1 MYESLLSKFLKM
13 SKINTQSNKLW
24 RYVYIRIIHDV
35 NFIRHTSSFTIKI
48 KVNNKEKHIY
58 CN

>member
-35 NFIRHTSSFTIKI
+35 NKT
-48 KVNNKEKHIY
+48 KVNNTEKHIAI
-58 CN
+58 NESNF

>member
-1 MYESLLSKFLKM
+1 MCESLLSKFLKM
-13 SKINTQSNKLW
+13 SEINTNKLLI
-24 RYVYIRIIHDV
+24 RVYIGIIHDV
-35 NFIRHTSSFTIKI
+35 NFIRHTSSLTIKI